1 MKHITTEEFNQVYNE
16 YFKRLCGSVV
26 KIIKDIDMT
35 REIVQDVFM
44 KLLKQDYEAIQPK
57 LAQWLFVVARNT
69 AFKRLK
75 KEQRYEELN
84 DIDLDKCID
93 SDNVLDPLDSLVL
106 QERIKELRAAMSQ
119 LSNKQQN
126 IIKYRFFQD
135 LSYAECAKKLKLTG
149 GNVGFIQ
156 NRAINKLRELIK
168 A

>member
-1 MKHITTEEFNQVYNE
+1 MKSITTEEFNEVYSE
-16 YFKRLCGSVV
+16 YFKRLYGSVV
-26 KIIKDIDMT
+26 KIIKDADMT

-44 KLLKQDYEAIQPK
+44 KLLKQDYQEIQPK
-57 LAQWLFVVARNT
+57 LSQWLFVVARNT

-75 KEQRYEELN
+75 KEKRYEELSDDN
-84 DIDLDKCID
+84 LENYIDT
-93 SDNVLDPLDSLVL
+93 NNALDSLIL
-106 QERIKELRAAMSQ
+106 QERIKELKLAMRK
-119 LSNKQQN
+119 LTKKQQD

-135 LSYAECAKKLKLTG
+135 LSYAQCAKKIKLTS